1 MAPISNAEK
10 CRRYCEKHKVKYQ
23 KVDAL
28 RKKHQRVVMKK
39 DPYINE
45 IRLKIQREK
54 KREYRERI
62 LKEKSQTNESFK
74 SLASSS
80 FSNNAVK
87 GRSLKRACDALP
99 KNPQQRSEI
108 VQTLKKKFDLRI
120 NLSTKKPGRP
130 GNELCD
136 DEIDW
141 LSEFM
146 ERPDIT
152 YTNPGRRDQRYIGK
166 ENGKSKFVPIRYL
179 LWTLRN
185 LLDMINGSSLVAQE
199 KFDSFEEIFD
209 KRLTF
214 RQLYNFVKSR
224 KYFVFNR
231 DIPQASCLCEICEN
245 IVYLAKSIDAKL
257 KSTPH
262 QSNAHSLVETYSCDS
277 SLESCMNSVCEGCHK
292 SGLTIQDFT
301 NEDDGVVFYKWK
313 RIDNKIQKVEMSL
326 SPREACKYFDEE
338 IRILKRHIFV
348 KRQQH
353 AFYNSLK
360 ENMGVGELLMHV
372 DYSESYVNTQQQEIQ
387 SAYFGHSTFS
397 IFTACCYLRREDG
410 KLVNENV
417 TIVSEA
423 SDHSRIAAFTCIN
436 KVFNHIRDKH
446 DLPLSV
452 TLHIWSD
459 GCAAQFRSRFVFRL
473 LCDFSQSVK
482 LCWYYN
488 ERHHGKGPMDG
499 VGGTI
504 KNLVYRD
511 VMSNKCMIRN
521 AEEFSDHVNKIAT
534 GITAIHLPKDELLT
548 EPEDIGDSPKITET
562 LSIHKLIRGFNE
574 DNVCFIKFFKLANE
588 VKPFHTQFYR
598 KDGDPEVCGHED
610 LPLVFDVD
618 QTCGFCKGKY
628 EDKVEWLQCP
638 ICEQWFHETCFF
650 EK

>member
-1 MAPISNAEK
+1 M
-10 CRRYCEKHKVKYQ
+10 
-23 KVDAL
+23 
-28 RKKHQRVVMKK
+28 
-39 DPYINE
+39 
-45 IRLKIQREK
+45 
-54 KREYRERI
+54 
-62 LKEKSQTNESFK
+62 KEKSQANESFESS
-74 SLASSS
+74 SLSS
-80 FSNNAVK
+80 FSNKAVK

-108 VQTLKKKFDLRI
+108 VQSLSKKFDLRI

-130 GNELCD
+130 GNELCT

-152 YTNPGRRDQRYIGK
+152 YTNPGRRDQKYIGK

-179 LWTLRN
+179 LWTLRD
-185 LLDMINGSSLVAQE
+185 LLDMINGCPLVAQE
-199 KFDSFEEIFD
+199 KFDGFVDIFD
-209 KRLTF
+209 KKLTF

-231 DIPQASCLCEICEN
+231 DIPHASCLCEICEN
-245 IVYLAKSIDAKL
+245 IVYLAKSIDAKV
-257 KSTPH
+257 KSTPY
-262 QSNAHSLVETYSCDS
+262 QSYAHSLVETYSCDS
-277 SLESCMNSVCEGCHK
+277 SLEDCMNSVCESCHK
-292 SGLTIQDFT
+292 TGLTVEDFS
-301 NEDDGVVFYKWK
+301 NEDDAVVFYKWK
-313 RIDNKIQKVEMSL
+313 RVDNKIQKIEMSL

-338 IRILKRHIFV
+338 IRILKRHIFI

-372 DYSESYVNTQQQEIQ
+372 DYSENYVNTQQEEIQ

-397 IFTACCYLRREDG
+397 IFTACCYLKGEDG

-417 TIVSEA
+417 AVVSEA

-452 TLHIWSD
+452 TLYIWSD

-473 LCDFSQSVK
+473 LCNFERSVK

-521 AEEFSDHVNKIAT
+521 AEEFSEHVNKIVS
-534 GITAIHLPKDELLT
+534 GITSIYLPESELLM
-548 EPEDIGDSPKITET
+548 EPEDIEDAPKINET
-562 LSIHKLIRGFNE
+562 LSIHKLTRGFNE
-574 DNVCFIKFFKLANE
+574 DDVCFIKFFKLANE

-598 KDGDPEVCGHED
+598 KEGDPEVCGHEH

-618 QTCGFCKGKY
+618 QTCAFCKGKY

-638 ICEQWFHETCFF
+638 LCEQWFHQTCF